1 MRLSSKLI
9 TSKCLTEW
17 KPSGDVNL
25 VDMGNDFYLIRFSN
39 VSDCNIVLH
48 GQPWFVEA
56 RFCAFKFEKKKFDPV
71 KEKIQ
76 FIPLWIRIL
85 PLEMWNEL
93 ILRHILSPIGNLLR
107 IDHKPEKVSKGLIA
121 RVCVEFDI
129 IKPVKKRLKY
139 FRCCL

>member
-56 RFCAFKFEKKKFDPV
+56 RFCAFKFEKKNS
-71 KEKIQ
+71 IQ
-76 FIPLWIRIL
+76 LKRRSSSFPF
-85 PLEMWNEL
+85 
-93 ILRHILSPIGNLLR
+93 GF
-107 IDHKPEKVSKGLIA
+107 VS
-121 RVCVEFDI
+121 FH
-129 IKPVKKRLKY
+129 LK
-139 FRCCL
+139 CGMS